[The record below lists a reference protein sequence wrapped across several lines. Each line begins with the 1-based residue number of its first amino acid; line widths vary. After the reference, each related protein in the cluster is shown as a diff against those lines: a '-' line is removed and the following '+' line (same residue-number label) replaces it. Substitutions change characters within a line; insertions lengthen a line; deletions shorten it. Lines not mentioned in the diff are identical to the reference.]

1 MPYLPYTFDPGVS
14 ANIYLP
20 LNEVYNQYTAFF
32 TGLSGYVYNPDDGC
46 VINFITFDNE
56 DFITF
61 NLEEFVTRC
70 PSLTGVSNIVWTLS
84 SEKWNTQN
92 TLVIHPSV
100 SENFVYNLK
109 LKGDGTEYTT
119 ASRYEDT
126 PFTLNA
132 TFTASVYDTSVVP
145 ATSLDT
151 TISETFN
158 FVSVAPPKIIIKT
171 PKQFVPINTP
181 VTIENHITLVNLITS
196 VTIDFGNGVIQEFL
210 GGDVSNNFTTSYD
223 TIGTKTIS
231 VTAFSTKWSGPLV
244 MVFQNLVQTYY
255 HNLGLS
261 TDKIYLP
268 AQRNAGDSVFYT
280 GSFFSALSNTILN
293 HPLCYGKYGLNWRW
307 DNFSCEPGSPYPSS
321 WNALKCST
329 GPYPKKW
336 SREDTIDFLTFGTG
350 VNLISASPLTWTLST
365 SKWSVITSTTQ
376 LTSSIFE
383 YGFRL
388 YDQGQRRYNVNYY
401 EDTDITLNTLL
412 SVTYIDVEVWPY
424 QNRTT
429 VIDETLNF
437 TSVAPPALSV
447 IPQQY
452 VIQSN
457 DNVTFKNYITH
468 TNFITSLKI
477 DFDRF
482 LTTKLG
488 ADISQDFILPI
499 FGPGTKSI
507 SLTAFTEHW
516 APITAYFPQIVK
528 VYTFDPGVK
537 EVVCL
542 PPFNDPQTLGT
553 FGDPDEFTAFYR
565 GLTADLLPS
574 EIPDCFDKYGLDWK
588 WNTFTSNNVKSLS
601 STQMIYPS
609 SWGSLGS
616 SLYATFPKKW
626 KREGALYYDVFKP
639 DFNPFYLTP
648 INWTLSTEKWPFYNT
663 LVIPPSVSQDFIYN
677 LRIKDEGD
685 EFGTVSYYNDTSLTL
700 NAYLSVT
707 YVDTSVFPF
716 NYKVYLLNNT
726 FDFITLAPPDVK
738 IYIPNKYVLTGMDVK
753 FENLITRTH
762 IITGLGIGFDD
773 GLTTFLSGDA
783 VNDNF
788 SVVYDI
794 VGSKTIT
801 VSAFTGQC
809 GVVVTSFPN
818 VIKVLPEYDVIESLE
833 YRSTSTPI
841 SLPWTKQPKV
851 GSNDWVVE
859 NNINVCFDQFYDNLK
874 YLDALGQ
881 LYKSSYKEYYGYMG
895 PNPDTL
901 SGDPSFVPL
910 WTWID
915 ADCFN
920 TSLEYSITWKSLL
933 TADNVLDQGELTS
946 YGRWMD
952 HEKNITTSSSL
963 SNEDVCGD
971 INWNVNVPKIN
982 EYYDLHA
989 NVKTKERCI
998 YQGVVSRDNN
1008 LFVATKTE
1016 VRYIPDSKALDF
1028 YDSRTKFDDVLDFS
1042 DIKSICQDSE
1052 GKIFILDG
1060 ILSQVVVYSYIPDA
1074 IGNKWYLL
1082 TNWGGYGSENSRNKY
1097 LNPNDIHVDKY
1108 DTLWVVDTGNKAV
1121 KHYSNTG
1128 TWLLKTLK
1136 LTNTPLSLCVDSQDN
1151 IHILTDK
1158 NVEVFS
1164 YDGESIFT
1172 YEYVPYTPSTEV
1184 RKIVSSYNKE
1194 VIYIVFEN
1202 SVIKFFR
1209 NGVFSGTIISTNENI
1224 NNITSVFHDEYRNL
1238 LITTNNK
1245 ILKYVDLMERTKIK
1259 GLVPAEFWNL
1269 KDLYIH
1275 KNEYIQNWVYT
1286 KAFQRLWDNIEFFRN
1301 TLYYSYEND
1310 EFATCKKYKEPI
1322 HGKDKMI
1329 IGQNEIVTS
1338 TVVNRVLGYLWENF
1352 LTIVDFFD
1360 PTCSS

>member
-1 MPYLPYTFDPGVS
+1 MPYLPYTFNPGVS

-20 LNEVYNQYTAFF
+20 LNEVYKQYTAFF
-32 TGLSGYVYNPDDGC
+32 KGLSGYVYNPVDGY
-46 VINFITFDNE
+46 VVNFITFNNE
-56 DFITF
+56 DFTTF
-61 NLEEFVTRC
+61 NLEEFITTY
-70 PSLTGVSNIVWTLS
+70 PGLTSVSDIVWTLS

-100 SENFVYNLK
+100 SEKFVYNLK

-119 ASRYEDT
+119 ASRFEDT

-132 TFTASVYDTSVVP
+132 TFTATVYDTNVVP
-145 ATSLDT
+145 VTSLDT
-151 TISETFN
+151 TVSETFN
-158 FVSVAPPKIIIKT
+158 FVSIAPPKIIIKT
-171 PKQFVPINTP
+171 PKQFVPINTS
-181 VTIENHITLVNLITS
+181 VVIENHITSVNLITG
-196 VTIDFGNGVIQEFL
+196 VIVDFGNGVVQSFY
-210 GGDVSNNFTTSYD
+210 GASVNNNFVTSYN
-223 TIGTKTIS
+223 TIGSKTIS
-231 VTAFSTKWSGPLV
+231 VTAFSDKWRDPLV
-244 MVFQNLVQTYY
+244 MIFQNLVQTYEY
-255 HNLGLS
+255 NRGLN

-293 HPLCYGKYGLNWRW
+293 HPLCYGKYGINWRW
-307 DNFSCEPGSPYPSS
+307 DTFSCEPGSPYPSS
-321 WNALKCST
+321 WNALKCGT
-329 GPYPKKW
+329 GSYPKKW
-336 SREDTIDFLTFGTG
+336 SREDTSDFLTFGTG

-365 SKWSVITSTTQ
+365 SKWSIVTSTTQ

-412 SVTYIDVEVWPY
+412 SVTYVDVEVWPY

-429 VIDETLNF
+429 VINETLNF

-447 IPQQY
+447 VPQQY
-452 VIQSN
+452 VIQSSN
-457 DNVTFKNYITH
+457 NVTFKNYITH

-477 DFDRF
+477 NFDGI
-482 LTTKLG
+482 LTTLSG
-488 ADISQDFILPI
+488 INISQDFILPVSNA
-499 FGPGTKSI
+499 GTKSI

-542 PPFNDPQTLGT
+542 PPFGDPQTLGPY
-553 FGDPDEFTAFYR
+553 GDPDEFVAFYR
-565 GLTADLLPS
+565 GLTSDLPPS
-574 EIPDCFDKYGLDWK
+574 KIPDCFDKYGLDWK
-588 WNTFTSNNVKSLS
+588 WNTFTSNNVKALS
-601 STQMIYPS
+601 STQSVYPS
-609 SWGSLGS
+609 SWGTLGS
-616 SLYATFPKKW
+616 SLYATYPKKW

-648 INWTLSTEKWPFYNT
+648 INWALSTEKWPFYNT

-677 LRIKDEGD
+677 LRIKDEGE
-685 EFGTVSYYNDTSLTL
+685 EFGTVSYYEDTSLTL

-726 FDFITLAPPDVK
+726 FDFITLAPPDIK

-773 GLTTFLSGDA
+773 GLVTFLTGDA
-783 VNDNF
+783 INDNF
-788 SVVYDI
+788 SIAYDI
-794 VGSKTIT
+794 IGSKNITI
-801 VSAFTGQC
+801 SAFTGQC

-818 VIKVLPEYDVIESLE
+818 VIKVLPEYDIVEPLE

-841 SLPWTKQPKV
+841 NLPWPKQPKV

-859 NNINVCFDQFYDNLK
+859 DNINICFKQFYDNLK
-874 YLDALGQ
+874 YLDTLGQ

-895 PNPDTL
+895 PNPETL
-901 SGDPSFVPL
+901 SSDPTFAPL
-910 WTWID
+910 WTWVD

-920 TSLEYSITWKSLL
+920 TSLEYNITWKSLL
-933 TADNVLDQGELTS
+933 TADNGLDEGDLTS

-952 HEKNITTSSSL
+952 HEKNITITDSL

-971 INWNVNVPKIN
+971 VNWNVNVPKIN

-998 YQGVVSRDNN
+998 YQGVVSKNN
-1008 LFVATKTE
+1008 DLFVATKTE
-1016 VRYIPDSKALDF
+1016 VRYITDSKALDF

-1060 ILSQVVVYSYIPDA
+1060 VLSQVAVYSYIPDA

-1082 TNWGGYGSENSRNKY
+1082 TNWGGYGSGNSRNKY
-1097 LNPNDIHVDKY
+1097 LNPNDIHIDKH
-1108 DTLWVVDTGNKAV
+1108 DTLGW
-1121 KHYSNTG
+1121 S
-1128 TWLLKTLK
+1128 
-1136 LTNTPLSLCVDSQDN
+1136 
-1151 IHILTDK
+1151 ILA
-1158 NVEVFS
+1158 
-1164 YDGESIFT
+1164 
-1172 YEYVPYTPSTEV
+1172 
-1184 RKIVSSYNKE
+1184 
-1194 VIYIVFEN
+1194 
-1202 SVIKFFR
+1202 IK
-1209 NGVFSGTIISTNENI
+1209 
-1224 NNITSVFHDEYRNL
+1224 
-1238 LITTNNK
+1238 
-1245 ILKYVDLMERTKIK
+1245 
-1259 GLVPAEFWNL
+1259 P
-1269 KDLYIH
+1269 
-1275 KNEYIQNWVYT
+1275 
-1286 KAFQRLWDNIEFFRN
+1286 
-1301 TLYYSYEND
+1301 
-1310 EFATCKKYKEPI
+1310 
-1322 HGKDKMI
+1322 
-1329 IGQNEIVTS
+1329 
-1338 TVVNRVLGYLWENF
+1338 
-1352 LTIVDFFD
+1352 
-1360 PTCSS
+1360 